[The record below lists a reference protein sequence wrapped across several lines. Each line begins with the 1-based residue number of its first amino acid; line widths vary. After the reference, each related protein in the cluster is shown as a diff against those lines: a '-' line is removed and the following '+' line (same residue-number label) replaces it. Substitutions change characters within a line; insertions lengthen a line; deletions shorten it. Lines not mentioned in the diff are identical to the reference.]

1 MGPFR
6 DRAALITGAASGI
19 GRALAVR
26 LASAG
31 ARVLALDLQAEALDA
46 LSRDLD
52 GKPVACA
59 VADVTDLAAVRDA
72 VRGLEAQLGP
82 TDLLVA
88 CAGIGRRTS
97 AASFDAAEIDAHIR
111 VNLVGVV
118 NSIDAVVAGMRE
130 RRRGHLAVLSSLAS
144 FRGLP
149 HMAGYCASK
158 AGVNALLDSLRIEL
172 EPFGIS
178 VTTLCPGW
186 IRTPMTAH
194 LNLPANEI
202 MEVEKAAGIILDA
215 LARRVPFLAFPPRLA
230 WRCRLL
236 RYLPRPLSDWLTR
249 QHLRRAE
256 RLLGR
261 A

>member
-1 MGPFR
+1 
-6 DRAALITGAASGI
+6 
-19 GRALAVR
+19 
-26 LASAG
+26 
-31 ARVLALDLQAEALDA
+31 
-46 LSRDLD
+46 
-52 GKPVACA
+52 
-59 VADVTDLAAVRDA
+59 
-72 VRGLEAQLGP
+72 
-82 TDLLVA
+82 
-88 CAGIGRRTS
+88 
-97 AASFDAAEIDAHIR
+97 
-111 VNLVGVV
+111 
-118 NSIDAVVAGMRE
+118 
-130 RRRGHLAVLSSLAS
+130 
-144 FRGLP
+144 
-149 HMAGYCASK
+149 MAGYCASK

-236 RYLPRPLSDWLTR
+236 RHLPRPLSDWLTR